1 MPLAEHKLTKTLV
14 REGNCLEPDEYAIE
28 CSECDYYRTE
38 EDYSQMENR
47 HHYVTGTYQVFDEEL
62 LEWVDVT
69 RTYCIKCNKDK
80 E

>member
-1 MPLAEHKLTKTLV
+1 M
-14 REGNCLEPDEYAIE
+14 EPDEYRID
-28 CSECDYYRTE
+28 CSECDYFRTE

-69 RTYCIKCNKDK
+69 RTYCSICNKSK